1 MQKAIFGNCG
11 SMASFVM
18 GADDAA
24 VFQREFGGMYT
35 QDDLVSLGRY
45 QIVNKIAIEN
55 IISKPFPADTLP
67 LAMSRNQNREKV
79 IRVSRERYAKKKD

>member
-1 MQKAIFGNCG
+1 
-11 SMASFVM
+11 MASFVM

-35 QDDLVSLGRY
+35 GRFVSLGRY

-55 IISKPFPADTLP
+55 IISKPFPADIYLW
-67 LAMSRNQNREKV
+67 L
-79 IRVSRERYAKKKD
+79 